1 MRNRRKEGFLK
12 NIHLHISKQQ
22 HKLEKNNYYE
32 NKNKNITHTDE
43 IIISYISQ

>member
-1 MRNRRKEGFLK
+1 MRNREEGFLK
-12 NIHLHISKQQ
+12 NIHPYISKRQD
-22 HKLEKNNYYE
+22 KLKNYYYS